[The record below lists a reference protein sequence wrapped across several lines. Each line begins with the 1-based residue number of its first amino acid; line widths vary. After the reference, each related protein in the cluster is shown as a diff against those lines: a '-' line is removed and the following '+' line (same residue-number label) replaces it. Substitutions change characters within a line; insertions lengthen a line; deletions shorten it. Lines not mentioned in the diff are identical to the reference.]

1 MKKEIVFY
9 YDVICPY
16 ANLASKLIEDLARRN
31 QANLIWRPV
40 LLGGIYKHT
49 KKEHANIPDNK
60 MIKTYSN
67 QKRMTLGK
75 DLVMHYARYNI
86 PISSVQVPDIR
97 TLNAMRLIASTP
109 SESDKLRSALTHRL
123 FDAIWIKQEDVSDL
137 GVLQN
142 IANSLKFDIDVKGLV
157 EDKKHPSKQ
166 ILIDNTQEV
175 VDRGA
180 FGVPSIWVNDRLYF
194 GTDRLFFVEQ
204 ELGNATASPHRL
216 LQTPVERNLSK
227 KLTFYFDF
235 SSPWTFLGYAQIPEL
250 ASMIREKGVSLDV
263 EFVPILLG
271 GLFKSI
277 GSPMIPMQSMG
288 DNKRRYYT
296 QDFNDWLQYKKMKFL
311 YNSHFPLISVK
322 ALRLYLANPTADLRD
337 VLFQAAWVDD
347 KDITDVKILE
357 EIISKA
363 GYDFKDVYE
372 KSQSKEIKQQLITN
386 TNSAVELGIS
396 GLPSFQVDDGPIVFG
411 QDRLNIVEDML
422 LGWKFDFGD
431 YFNKSRL

>member
-1 MKKEIVFY
+1 
-9 YDVICPY
+9 
-16 ANLASKLIEDLARRN
+16 
-31 QANLIWRPV
+31 
-40 LLGGIYKHT
+40 
-49 KKEHANIPDNK
+49 
-60 MIKTYSN
+60 
-67 QKRMTLGK
+67 
-75 DLVMHYARYNI
+75 
-86 PISSVQVPDIR
+86 
-97 TLNAMRLIASTP
+97 
-109 SESDKLRSALTHRL
+109 
-123 FDAIWIKQEDVSDL
+123 
-137 GVLQN
+137 
-142 IANSLKFDIDVKGLV
+142 
-157 EDKKHPSKQ
+157 
-166 ILIDNTQEV
+166 
-175 VDRGA
+175 
-180 FGVPSIWVNDRLYF
+180 
-194 GTDRLFFVEQ
+194 
-204 ELGNATASPHRL
+204 
-216 LQTPVERNLSK
+216 
-227 KLTFYFDF
+227 
-235 SSPWTFLGYAQIPEL
+235 LGYAQIPKL

-296 QDFNDWLQYKKMKFL
+296 QDFNDWLQYKKIKFL

-363 GYDFKDVYE
+363 GYDFKDLYE

-386 TNSAVELGIS
+386 TNNAVELGIS

-422 LGWKFDFGD
+422 LGWKFDFGG